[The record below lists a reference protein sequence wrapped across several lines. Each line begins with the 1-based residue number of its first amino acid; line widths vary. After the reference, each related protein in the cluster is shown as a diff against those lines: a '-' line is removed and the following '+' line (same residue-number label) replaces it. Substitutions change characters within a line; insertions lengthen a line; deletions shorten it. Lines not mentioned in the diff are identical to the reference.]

1 MVSLWRLEKFTPVI
15 IERISEPMNNVP
27 AKVLNASVEGLN
39 LQPGTLRDQL
49 DQQGTLLL
57 FLRHFG

>member
-1 MVSLWRLEKFTPVI
+1 MRQIDPQLLDTE
-15 IERISEPMNNVP
+15 IEGV
-27 AKVLNASVEGLN
+27 N

-49 DQQGTLLL
+49 GEAPTLLV

>member
-1 MVSLWRLEKFTPVI
+1 MQHIHSEILDTPVH
-15 IERISEPMNNVP
+15 
-27 AKVLNASVEGLN
+27 GLN

-49 DQQGTLLL
+49 GAEQTLLV

>member
-1 MVSLWRLEKFTPVI
+1 
-15 IERISEPMNNVP
+15 MNNVP

-39 LQPGTLRDQL
+39 IKPGTFRDQL
-49 DQQGTLLL
+49 DKEGTLLL

>member
-1 MVSLWRLEKFTPVI
+1 
-15 IERISEPMNNVP
+15 MNNVP

>member
-1 MVSLWRLEKFTPVI
+1 MRQLDPLLLDTET
-15 IERISEPMNNVP
+15 
-27 AKVLNASVEGLN
+27 EGVN

-49 DQQGTLLL
+49 GEVQTLLV

>member
-1 MVSLWRLEKFTPVI
+1 MRQIDPRILDIKLEGI
-15 IERISEPMNNVP
+15 
-27 AKVLNASVEGLN
+27 N

-49 DQQGTLLL
+49 GDIPTLLV